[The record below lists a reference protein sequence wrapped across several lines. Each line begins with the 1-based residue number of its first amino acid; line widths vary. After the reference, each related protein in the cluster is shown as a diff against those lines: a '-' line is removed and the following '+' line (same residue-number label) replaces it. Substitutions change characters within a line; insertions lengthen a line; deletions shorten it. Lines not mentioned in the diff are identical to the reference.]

1 MMKLESLELWE
12 EKDLFTEHS
21 ENDKGFVCYLKG
33 TVYDGKISLSEF
45 SVPDSIRDTV
55 KYELDTLCIFLQGER
70 AEHLLRSASDMNN
83 FCRDKMRDHIPYSF
97 NRECWGF
104 RAVGEEYIWYLALT
118 PWNSKRHFSIY
129 CYDRAKLM
137 NALAAEKELPEYCY
151 GVLKFTGERI
161 LIYYGMS
168 DFEVFPQ
175 YGGNMEENRDYAD
188 EKNAELN
195 LSVEQVAAMENGA
208 IYGWNTPM
216 ADPHNYDENG
226 HFFEA
231 ETEQKENTKKKY

>member
-1 MMKLESLELWE
+1 MS
-12 EKDLFTEHS
+12 
-21 ENDKGFVCYLKG
+21 
-33 TVYDGKISLSEF
+33 
-45 SVPDSIRDTV
+45 
-55 KYELDTLCIFLQGER
+55 
-70 AEHLLRSASDMNN
+70 
-83 FCRDKMRDHIPYSF
+83 
-97 NRECWGF
+97 
-104 RAVGEEYIWYLALT
+104 
-118 PWNSKRHFSIY
+118 
-129 CYDRAKLM
+129 
-137 NALAAEKELPEYCY
+137 ALAAEKDLPEYCY

-168 DFEVFPQ
+168 EFEVFPQ
-175 YGGNMEENRDYAD
+175 YGGNMAENRDYAD